1 MSLSP
6 LSLNISKPLKSYQ
19 FLQDMIAPLLLHL
32 LVNLTVGD
40 RMSKDSWELL
50 ELISILNLSACT
62 SYLGRTGKKLSS
74 LLIRTIG
81 LMFIN
86 KLKMLKI
93 NKSGLLSIISKS

>member
-1 MSLSP
+1 
-6 LSLNISKPLKSYQ
+6 
-19 FLQDMIAPLLLHL
+19 MIAPLLLHL

-50 ELISILNLSACT
+50 ELIS
-62 SYLGRTGKKLSS
+62 
-74 LLIRTIG
+74 
-81 LMFIN
+81 